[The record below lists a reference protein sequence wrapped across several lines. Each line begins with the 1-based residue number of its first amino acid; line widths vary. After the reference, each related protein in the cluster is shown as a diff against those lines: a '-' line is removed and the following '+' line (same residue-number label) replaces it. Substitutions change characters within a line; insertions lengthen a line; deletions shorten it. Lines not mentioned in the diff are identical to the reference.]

1 MSKHSKLNY
10 RLRRK
15 LVYFYHAPNMT
26 NSVCQRRNTWILLCW
41 NVEQNYC
48 TRVIRSLNPT
58 LLVEKRSIIIK
69 IQKYQMYIRMSL
81 FWYILFSAVFIILRF
96 YKRSQDLKIKILL
109 KIQRKCVLFG
119 ENIELRGQMKSLAQ
133 MPLLLIELR

>member
-1 MSKHSKLNY
+1 MTTTYHILCNKLILCQMKNHSKLQED
-10 RLRRK
+10 RDI
-15 LVYFYHAPNMT
+15 VYFYLAPNMT
-26 NSVCQRRNTWILLCW
+26 NSVCQRRIMLNLLCW

-48 TRVIRSLNPT
+48 TRVIRRLNPT

-81 FWYILFSAVFIILRF
+81 FWYILFFAVFIIPRF

-109 KIQRKCVLFG
+109 KIQRKCVLCCL
-119 ENIELRGQMKSLAQ
+119 ERTQN
-133 MPLLLIELR
+133 

>member
-1 MSKHSKLNY
+1 MQEE
-10 RLRRK
+10 RDI
-15 LVYFYHAPNMT
+15 VYFNLAPNMA
-26 NSVCQRRNTWILLCW
+26 NSVCQRRITWTLLCW

-69 IQKYQMYIRMSL
+69 IQKYQMDIRMSL

-119 ENIELRGQMKSLAQ
+119 ANIELRGQMKSLAQ
-133 MPLLLIELR
+133 MPLLIELR